1 MSTKHSKTIS
11 LTASALQDALIK
23 HFKKISKLE
32 RTHETFVVEKEA
44 KLRKS
49 AGGLEKSLG
58 KAGGKNDALLGALK
72 GLGEEI
78 NNAKE

>member
-1 MSTKHSKTIS
+1 MH
-11 LTASALQDALIK
+11 DG
-23 HFKKISKLE
+23 
-32 RTHETFVVEKEA
+32 FVVEREG

-58 KAGGKNDALLGALK
+58 KGAASGVGRLGGGGKEEKLLGALR